1 MFTTLKKGERYIED
15 KEGIYTEFVCSSV
28 ADVAGLPTGAGSD
41 ALDRP
46 RPGSTAVV
54 PGEDG
59 ASASVY
65 VLTNER
71 EWALLL
77 MEG

>member
-1 MFTTLKKGERYIED
+1 MFTTLKKGERYVDD
-15 KEGIYTEFVCSSV
+15 KNGIYTEYVCSSA

-46 RPGSTAVV
+46 RPGSTAIV

-59 ASASVY
+59 ASASIY

-71 EWALLL
+71 EWVLLL